1 MTYTDTPSLNHR
13 PIVVAIDGYSSSG
26 KSTMARKLAAEV
38 GYRYIDSGAM
48 YRAVT
53 LAAIRKHL
61 TGPGT
66 EHPDTAAIA
75 RMVNGLD
82 IDFHITP
89 EGQVTMLDGEN
100 VEPYIRGMEVSD
112 YVSEIAAIPEV
123 REALTAMQR
132 RLGAN
137 GGIVMD
143 GRDIGTTVFPD
154 AALKIFVK
162 ASAET
167 RAHRRCEELKAKGET
182 VDFNDVLDNIEK
194 RDRIDETRAVSPLR
208 KADDAV
214 TLDNSTMTH
223 DEQNRCLLDLF
234 NSRIKQ

>member
-223 DEQNRCLLDLF
+223 DEQNRCLLDMF

>member
-112 YVSEIAAIPEV
+112 YVSDIAAIPEV

>member
-1 MTYTDTPSLNHR
+1 MNHR